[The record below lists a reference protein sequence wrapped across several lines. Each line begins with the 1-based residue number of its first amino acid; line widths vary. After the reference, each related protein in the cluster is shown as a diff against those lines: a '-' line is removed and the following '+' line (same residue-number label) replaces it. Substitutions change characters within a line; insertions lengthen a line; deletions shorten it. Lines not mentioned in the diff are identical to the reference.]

1 MRHPAALAPVIVFAL
16 ASLASAEATLPLV
29 LDASHRAQFDERGV
43 WHLERDGG
51 ILLSQ
56 CSLRL
61 WTQGGYQTQSN
72 ARLAS
77 PPAEGPA
84 GRSFHGLLRA
94 GQHRVEYWQS
104 VTPIPNGLLVNYA
117 IAAPD
122 LPDAEEVAACFD
134 LPLATFAGACCTLG
148 AGPPVALPAEKAA
161 QPRLIE
167 QDATALSVQR
177 NGLTVSFLRRP
188 AGKVIVQD
196 ARHWDNPWFEVQLY
210 ARRAIGDPP
219 GWRSLSLVLSFGK
232 PPEGPVV
239 AAVLPGRERVACGEM
254 HEAELLLWAP
264 YENPFDPA
272 QVAVW
277 ADVMSPAGQ
286 LPQIAGFYSRE
297 YARSQDQGAE
307 RLTPA
312 GPGRWRARITPTVPG
327 AHTCVVKV
335 AAGGR
340 TAAAKPFTFAATPG
354 DGQRFLFA
362 PRANG
367 RYLERAP
374 GEPVFLIGHNW
385 CWPPAKE
392 GTYASDAA
400 LARMAAAGINATRL
414 WLCTW
419 GVHVEGD
426 RPDDYRLDDAWRLDQ
441 ILQTAR
447 ERGIHVQ
454 LCLDNFR
461 DLGSGDGA
469 ARNPYLARNGGP
481 CQFPAQF
488 FTHPKAQEQYQRR
501 LRYLAARYAPFTSL
515 LSWELFSEITLAT
528 DPPHDPAVLA
538 WVQASAAHLKKLDPY
553 GHPVTSSLGL
563 RATWDALWRLPEI
576 DLVQA
581 HTYIPRPVGQAR
593 AEALDAAALVLAQR
607 DALEPFDKP
616 TLITEFGFLGT
627 RDFNP
632 LNEADKTGVHL
643 HAALWASALGG
654 CAGTAMHWWWESY
667 LADHD
672 LYYHYAAL
680 ASFLRGVALPDA
692 QWSPVRSHENSPLLV
707 VGFRSRDAGLLW
719 IRRRENTWYRRAL
732 EGRDPVAIGRATVEL
747 VEMSDGRYRV
757 EWWDTY
763 NGEPLGHAVAA
774 ADRGTLTLRPPERLP
789 EVACKVG
796 RLHD

>member
-1 MRHPAALAPVIVFAL
+1 VLVALAPPLRGA
-16 ASLASAEATLPLV
+16 ATLPLV

-61 WTQGGYQTQSN
+61 WAQGGYQTQSN

-94 GQHRVEYWQS
+94 GQRQVEYWQS
-104 VTPIPNGLLVNYA
+104 VTPIPNGVLVNYA

-122 LPDAEEVAACFD
+122 LADAEEVAACFD
-134 LPLATFAGACCTLG
+134 LPLATFAGASCTVG
-148 AGPPVALPAEKAA
+148 AGSPVALPAEKAA

-167 QDATALSVQR
+167 QDSTAFSVQR
-177 NGLTVSFLRRP
+177 NGLTVSCLRRP
-188 AGKVIVQD
+188 AGKIIVQD
-196 ARHWDNPWFEVQLY
+196 ARHWGNPWFEVQFY
-210 ARRAIGDPP
+210 ARRAVGDPP
-219 GWRSLSLVLSFGK
+219 GWRSLSFVLSFGK

-239 AAVLPGRERVACGEM
+239 AAVVPGSQHVACGQF

-272 QVAVW
+272 QVAVS
-277 ADVMSPAGQ
+277 AEVQAPSGPEPKAAA
-286 LPQIAGFYSRE
+286 LHAGFYTRDYVRTQE
-297 YARSQDQGAE
+297 QGAE
-307 RLTPA
+307 RLRPV
-312 GPGRWRARITPTVPG
+312 GLGRWRVRITPTEPG
-327 AHTCVVKV
+327 AHTCVLRV

-340 TAAAKPFTFAATPG
+340 TAASKPFTFAATPG

-362 PRANG
+362 PKANG

-385 CWPPAKE
+385 CWPPATE

-400 LARMAAAGINATRL
+400 LARMVAAGLNATRF

-426 RPDDYRLDDAWRLDQ
+426 RPDDYRLDDAWRLDR

-447 ERGIHVQ
+447 ERGVYVQ

-481 CQFPAQF
+481 CQAPAQF
-488 FTHPKAQEQYQRR
+488 FTHPRAIEQYQRR

-515 LSWELFSEITLAT
+515 LAWELFSEITSAT
-528 DPPHDPAVLA
+528 DTPHDPAVLA
-538 WVQASAAHLKKLDPY
+538 WVRASAAQVKTLDPY
-553 GHPVTSSLGL
+553 SHPVTISLGL
-563 RATWDALWRLPEI
+563 RATWDDLWRLPEI

-607 DALEPFDKP
+607 DALEPFGKP

-667 LADHD
+667 LADRD
-672 LYYHYAAL
+672 LYYHYTAL
-680 ASFLRGVALPDA
+680 ANFLRGVELPA
-692 QWSPVRSHENSPLLV
+692 AHWSPVRSNGDSPLLV
-707 VGFRSRDAGLLW
+707 VGSRSEDAGLLW
-719 IRRRENTWYRRAL
+719 IRRRENTWYRRAV
-732 EGRDPVAIGRATVEL
+732 EGRDPVAIGRAAVEL
-747 VEMSDGRYRV
+747 AGMSDGRYRV

-774 ADRGTLTLRPPERLP
+774 TDRGTLTLRPPERLP
-789 EVACKVG
+789 EVACKVR
-796 RLHD
+796 RLPD